1 METKIFD
8 WKNKINDEEL
18 AQVIE
23 TINNNGLVIFP
34 TDTVYGLAC
43 NCFSKEA
50 INKIFEIKKR
60 DKGKPI
66 NLLTNSVEKIHM
78 VTDNISEKELKLI
91 KKYMPG
97 ALTIIFNKNNMTPD
111 ILTSGLKTIGVRI
124 PNNEIA
130 LKILEKIEYPLATT
144 SANLSGEDAGTEI
157 DNFKNIF
164 NGKVDIII
172 DGGESDLKK
181 ASTIIRVEDDKI
193 ITLREGNIKITD

>member
-18 AQVIE
+18 EQVIE
-23 TINNNGLVIFP
+23 VIKNNGLVIFP

-43 NCFSKEA
+43 NCFSMEA

-66 NLLTNSVEKIHM
+66 NVLTNSVEKISM

-91 KKYMPG
+91 KEYMPG
-97 ALTIIFNKNNMTPD
+97 ALTIVFNKNDKTPD

-130 LKILEKIEYPLATT
+130 LKILENIEYPLATT
-144 SANLSGEDAGTEI
+144 SANLSGEDAGIEI

-172 DGGESDLKK
+172 DGGESNLKI
-181 ASTIIRVEDDKI
+181 ASTIIRVEEDNI
-193 ITLREGNIKITD
+193 ITLREGNLKITD